1 MAGLMNSAD
10 KPSKP
15 RASAKYES
23 LTPLEAALLDL
34 QADSNDRMVAALERL
49 ETKVPSPRL
58 IMTSAGSLV
67 TGVLVL
73 IVYVVSLLAQQRGVD
88 VGEVA
93 GATKEVAEAIAPAPA
108 ELPVE
113 APTVPPAPPTEAVE
127 LPAELSPVIP
137 PVE

>member
-1 MAGLMNSAD
+1 MAGLANSVD
-10 KPSKP
+10 KPTKP
-15 RASAKYES
+15 RTSSRYES

-49 ETKVPSPRL
+49 ESKVPSPRL

-73 IVYVVSLLAQQRGVD
+73 IVYVVSLLADQRGVD
-88 VGEVA
+88 VAEVA
-93 GATKEVAEAIAPAPA
+93 GATADFAEVVAAV
-108 ELPVE
+108 PVE
-113 APTVPPAPPTEAVE
+113 APVLPPAPPAPPADEVE

>member
-1 MAGLMNSAD
+1 MAGLANSVD
-10 KPSKP
+10 KPTKRRVSE
-15 RASAKYES
+15 RYES

-34 QADSNDRMVAALERL
+34 QADSNDRMIDALGRL
-49 ETKVPSPRL
+49 ETKIPSPRL
-58 IMTSAGSLV
+58 ILTSAGSLV

-93 GATKEVAEAIAPAPA
+93 GATKEVAEVIAPAPVEA
-108 ELPVE
+108 PVE
-113 APTVPPAPPTEAVE
+113 APSAPPAPPAEAVE
-127 LPAELSPVIP
+127 LPAALSPVIP

>member
-1 MAGLMNSAD
+1 
-10 KPSKP
+10 
-15 RASAKYES
+15 
-23 LTPLEAALLDL
+23 
-34 QADSNDRMVAALERL
+34 MVAALERL

-93 GATKEVAEAIAPAPA
+93 GATKEVAEAIAPAPV